1 MRHVKKMK
9 TDQVPQTARVQLALE
24 QSARHAAMLAL
35 ARWTSGDTR
44 AELQLADALRPSS
57 QARWHSA
64 AQRNFKA
71 WLDAG
76 GFAANADAPVAKPEP
91 VRLEQPDAVQ
101 PQPQIQLQHTH
112 VNYQ

>member
-9 TDQVPQTARVQLALE
+9 ADQVPQTARVQLALE
-24 QSARHAAMLAL
+24 QSALHAAMMAL
-35 ARWTSGDTR
+35 TRWTSGNTH

-64 AQRNFKA
+64 AERNFKA

-76 GFAANADAPVAKPEP
+76 GFAANADAPVARPEP
-91 VRLEQPDAVQ
+91 VRLERPDAATRQ
-101 PQPQIQLQHTH
+101 HQLQLQRTH
-112 VNYQ
+112 ANYQ